1 MITLPTQKSKPQF
14 SMSNLSMLLYGAPKI
29 GKSTFCSRAE
39 DALFI
44 ATEPGLNHLET
55 YNIRVNSWREF
66 LEAMALI
73 AKGNHP
79 FKTIVIDTV
88 DKLCD
93 FCEQELCTQNNV
105 VSLSDF
111 AFGKGYALYKTEMS
125 RVFQKVFALNM
136 GVILTSHTQLTEVD
150 TPQGRITRW
159 TPTFPKRIQDVIIPM
174 VDIIGFAQNVVSLN
188 EKGERVEE
196 RVLQTK
202 TSSLWEA
209 GDRTGRLPETIAF
222 KYAIFERELTKSVD
236 AKKSAKKAQQAQ
248 PKVDDAQ

>member
-93 FCEQELCTQNNV
+93 FCEQELCAQNNV

-188 EKGERVEE
+188 EKGERAEE

-209 GDRTGRLPETIAF
+209 GDRTGRLPETIPF
-222 KYAIFERELTKSVD
+222 KYAIFERELMKSVD
-236 AKKSAKKAQQAQ
+236 AKKSAKKAQPAQ
-248 PKVDDAQ
+248 PKVDSAE

>member
-39 DALFI
+39 DALFV

-55 YNIRVNSWREF
+55 YNVRVNSWREF
-66 LEAMALI
+66 LEVMALI

-125 RVFQKVFALNM
+125 RVFQKIFALNM
-136 GVILTSHTQLTEVD
+136 GVILTSHTQLTDVD

-209 GDRTGRLPETIAF
+209 GDRTGRLPKTIPF
-222 KYAIFERELTKSVD
+222 KYAIFERELMKSVD
-236 AKKSAKKAQQAQ
+236 AKMSAKKAQPAQ
-248 PKVDDAQ
+248 PKVDSAE

>member
-55 YNIRVNSWREF
+55 YNVRVNSWREF

-105 VSLSDF
+105 ASLSDF

-136 GVILTSHTQLTEVD
+136 GVILTSHTQLTDVD

-188 EKGERVEE
+188 ENGERVEE

-209 GDRTGRLPETIAF
+209 GDRTGRLPETIPF
-222 KYAIFERELTKSVD
+222 KYAIFERELMKSVD
-236 AKKSAKKAQQAQ
+236 AKKSAKKAQPAQ
-248 PKVDDAQ
+248 PKVDSAE

>member
-1 MITLPTQKSKPQF
+1 MITLPTKKSKPQF
-14 SMSNLSMLLYGAPKI
+14 SMNNLSMLLYGAPKI

-93 FCEQELCTQNNV
+93 FCEQELCAQNNV

-111 AFGKGYALYKTEMS
+111 VFGKGYALYKTEMS
-125 RVFQKVFALNM
+125 RVFQKIFALNM

-209 GDRTGRLPETIAF
+209 GDRTGRLPETIPF
-222 KYAIFERELTKSVD
+222 KYAIFERELMKSVD
-236 AKKSAKKAQQAQ
+236 AKKSAKKDQPAQ
-248 PKVDDAQ
+248 PKVDVAQ

>member
-55 YNIRVNSWREF
+55 YNVRVNSWSEF
-66 LEAMALI
+66 LGVMALI
-73 AKGNHP
+73 AKRNHP
-79 FKTIVIDTV
+79 FKMIVIDTV

-111 AFGKGYALYKTEMS
+111 AFGKGYALYKNEMS
-125 RVFQKVFALNM
+125 RVFQKVFALNI
-136 GVILTSHTQLTEVD
+136 GVILTSHAQLTDVD

-209 GDRTGRLPETIAF
+209 GDRTGRLPKTIPF

>member
-55 YNIRVNSWREF
+55 YNVRVNSWREF

-93 FCEQELCTQNNV
+93 FCEQELCVQNNV

-125 RVFQKVFALNM
+125 RVFQKIFALNM

-209 GDRTGRLPETIAF
+209 GDRTGRLPETIPF
-222 KYAIFERELTKSVD
+222 KYAIFERELMKSVD
-236 AKKSAKKAQQAQ
+236 AKKSAKKAQPAQ
-248 PKVDDAQ
+248 PKVDSAE

>member
-1 MITLPTQKSKPQF
+1 
-14 SMSNLSMLLYGAPKI
+14 
-29 GKSTFCSRAE
+29 
-39 DALFI
+39 
-44 ATEPGLNHLET
+44 
-55 YNIRVNSWREF
+55 
-66 LEAMALI
+66 MALI

-125 RVFQKVFALNM
+125 RVFQKIFALNM
-136 GVILTSHTQLTEVD
+136 GVILTSHTQLTDVD

-188 EKGERVEE
+188 ENGERVEE

-209 GDRTGRLPETIAF
+209 GDRTGRLPETIPF
-222 KYAIFERELTKSVD
+222 KYAIFERELMKSVD
-236 AKKSAKKAQQAQ
+236 AKKSAKKAQPAQ
-248 PKVDDAQ
+248 PKVDSAE

>member
-1 MITLPTQKSKPQF
+1 MISLPTKKSKPQF
-14 SMSNLSMLLYGAPKI
+14 SMNNLSMLLYGAPKI

-73 AKGNHP
+73 ANGNHP

-88 DKLCD
+88 DRLCD
-93 FCEQELCTQNNV
+93 LCEQEICTQNNV
-105 VSLSDF
+105 VSLCDF
-111 AFGKGYALYKTEMS
+111 AFGKGYALYKAEMS
-125 RVFQKVFALNM
+125 RVFQKIFALNV

-150 TPQGRITRW
+150 TPRGRIMRW
-159 TPTFPKRIQDVIIPM
+159 TPTFPKKIQDVIIPM
-174 VDIIGFAQNVVSLN
+174 VDIIGFAQNVVSVN

-209 GDRTGRLPETIAF
+209 GDRTGRLPETIPF
-222 KYAIFERELTKSVD
+222 KYAIFERELMKSVD
-236 AKKSAKKAQQAQ
+236 AKKSAKKAQPEQ
-248 PKVDDAQ
+248 PKVDSAE

>member
-55 YNIRVNSWREF
+55 YNVRVNSWREF

-93 FCEQELCTQNNV
+93 FCEQELCAQNNV

-125 RVFQKVFALNM
+125 RVFQKIFALNM
-136 GVILTSHTQLTEVD
+136 GVILTSHTQLTDVD

-188 EKGERVEE
+188 ENGERVEE

-209 GDRTGRLPETIAF
+209 GDRTGRLPETIPF
-222 KYAIFERELTKSVD
+222 KYAIFERELMKSVD
-236 AKKSAKKAQQAQ
+236 AKKSAKKAQPAQ
-248 PKVDDAQ
+248 PKVDSAE

>member
-39 DALFI
+39 NALFI

-93 FCEQELCTQNNV
+93 FCEQELCAQNNV

-136 GVILTSHTQLTEVD
+136 GVILTSHTQLTDVD

-209 GDRTGRLPETIAF
+209 GDRTGRLPETIPF
-222 KYAIFERELTKSVD
+222 KYAIFERELMKSVD
-236 AKKSAKKAQQAQ
+236 AKKSAKKAQPAQ
-248 PKVDDAQ
+248 PKVDSAE

>member
-93 FCEQELCTQNNV
+93 FCEQELCAQNNV

-125 RVFQKVFALNM
+125 RVFQKIFALNM

-188 EKGERVEE
+188 ENGERVEE

-209 GDRTGRLPETIAF
+209 GDRTGRLPETIPF
-222 KYAIFERELTKSVD
+222 KYAIFERELMKSVD
-236 AKKSAKKAQQAQ
+236 AKKSAKKAQPAQ
-248 PKVDDAQ
+248 PKVDSAE

>member
-55 YNIRVNSWREF
+55 YNVRVNSWREF
-66 LEAMALI
+66 LEVMALI

-93 FCEQELCTQNNV
+93 F
-105 VSLSDF
+105 
-111 AFGKGYALYKTEMS
+111 
-125 RVFQKVFALNM
+125 
-136 GVILTSHTQLTEVD
+136 
-150 TPQGRITRW
+150 
-159 TPTFPKRIQDVIIPM
+159 
-174 VDIIGFAQNVVSLN
+174 
-188 EKGERVEE
+188 
-196 RVLQTK
+196 
-202 TSSLWEA
+202 
-209 GDRTGRLPETIAF
+209 
-222 KYAIFERELTKSVD
+222 
-236 AKKSAKKAQQAQ
+236 
-248 PKVDDAQ
+248 

>member
-93 FCEQELCTQNNV
+93 FCEQELCAQNNV

-136 GVILTSHTQLTEVD
+136 GVILTSHTQLTDVD

-209 GDRTGRLPETIAF
+209 GDRTGRLPETIPF
-222 KYAIFERELTKSVD
+222 KYAIFERELMKSVD

>member
-93 FCEQELCTQNNV
+93 FCEQELCAQNNV

-136 GVILTSHTQLTEVD
+136 GVILTSHTQLTDVD

-209 GDRTGRLPETIAF
+209 GDRTGRLPETIPF
-222 KYAIFERELTKSVD
+222 KYAIFERELMKSVD
-236 AKKSAKKAQQAQ
+236 AKKSAKKAQPAQ
-248 PKVDDAQ
+248 PKVDSAE

>member
-93 FCEQELCTQNNV
+93 FCEQELCAQNNV

-125 RVFQKVFALNM
+125 RVFQKIFALNM

-209 GDRTGRLPETIAF
+209 GDRTGRLPETIPF
-222 KYAIFERELTKSVD
+222 KYAIFERELMKSVD
-236 AKKSAKKAQQAQ
+236 AKKSAKKAQPAQ
-248 PKVDDAQ
+248 PKVDSAE